1 MEKKQTS
8 YLEEEVE
15 KMLEELS
22 ADERQMLEEENTHLY
37 KELQSNHEEVRQITR
52 QVGLGK
58 PFDEF

>member
-1 MEKKQTS
+1 
-8 YLEEEVE
+8 
-15 KMLEELS
+15 MLEELS